1 MWSIIS
7 FVITIVLGGI
17 FLFLAEVVDG
27 ITDDSKASATL
38 YGIFVL
44 LTMFL
49 WIYGFGGLL
58 CFAISDNKNDEH
70 KRYIKA
76 ESYCEILKSDV
87 ELPLDVVNEFKYNIE
102 YMNTLI
108 DKSRKRYNHPYYG
121 SFYYKET
128 ADLKKLNYDTINV
141 KIKL

>member
-7 FVITIVLGGI
+7 FIITIVLGGI
-17 FLFLAEVVDG
+17 FLFLAEVVDN
-27 ITDDSKASATL
+27 SKAPASM
-38 YGIFVL
+38 YVIFIL

-49 WIYGFGGLL
+49 WIYGFAGLL
-58 CFAISDNKNDEH
+58 CFVISDSKDDEYR
-70 KRYIKA
+70 RYIKA

-87 ELPLDVVNEFKYNIE
+87 ELPMYVVNEFKSDID
-102 YMNTLI
+102 YMNKLI
-108 DKSRKRYNHPYYG
+108 DESRKRYNHPYYG

-128 ADLKKLNYDTINV
+128 ADLKKLNYDTIKV